1 MYFSPSANKIKL
13 KYAQDLKAC
22 WSFDFELK
30 LLNTSK
36 YSIPGVRCVFVNV
49 FGLVDC
55 PFSIIWHSGDLLSEE
70 PYSEFTF
77 FAYFL
82 CFLFG
87 VLYAIIPGRRFFVE
101 YIFLLTLIFWFSK
114 QSAKTGRG
122 WTMVRLKI
130 IITYVRL
137 QVGTCEAIP
146 HNLL

>member
-13 KYAQDLKAC
+13 KYDQDLKAC

-55 PFSIIWHSGDLLSEE
+55 PFSILWHSGDLLSEE
-70 PYSEFTF
+70 LL
-77 FAYFL
+77 L
-82 CFLFG
+82 CIYVFCL
-87 VLYAIIPGRRFFVE
+87 FFV
-101 YIFLLTLIFWFSK
+101 FLVWCTICNYSWATFLRKIYFSK
-114 QSAKTGRG
+114 QCAKTGRG
-122 WTMVRLKI
+122 WAMVRLKI
-130 IITYVRL
+130 IITYVRS